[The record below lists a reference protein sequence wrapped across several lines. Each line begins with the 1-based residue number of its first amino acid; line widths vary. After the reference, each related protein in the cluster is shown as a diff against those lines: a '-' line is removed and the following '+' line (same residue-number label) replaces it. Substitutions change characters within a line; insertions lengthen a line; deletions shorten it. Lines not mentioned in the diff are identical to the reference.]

1 MLYIL
6 CVEVLACKV
15 RSSPDIE
22 GFLLPRASG
31 IHLRFSQ
38 YADDIINFVKPIPS
52 LLALFETIS
61 LYEKGTG
68 ARLNLTRKLARM
80 NCLALRE
87 LKRGRFLGCVLVL
100 FWFIKKTGNHGFQSL
115 TSLFV
120 FGMHSLFLLSLE
132 F

>member
-15 RSSPDIE
+15 RSSPDIK
-22 GFLLPRASG
+22 GFLFPRASG

-38 YADDIINFVKPIPS
+38 YADDITNFLKPIPS
-52 LLALFETIS
+52 LLALFEIIS

-87 LKRGRFLGCVLVL
+87 LKRGRFLVL

>member
-38 YADDIINFVKPIPS
+38 YGDDITNFVKPIPS

-68 ARLNLTRKLARM
+68 ARFNLTRKLARM
-80 NCLALRE
+80 NRLA
-87 LKRGRFLGCVLVL
+87 
-100 FWFIKKTGNHGFQSL
+100 
-115 TSLFV
+115 
-120 FGMHSLFLLSLE
+120 
-132 F
+132 

>member
-31 IHLRFSQ
+31 IHLRFSL
-38 YADDIINFVKPIPS
+38 YGDDITNFVKPIPS
-52 LLALFETIS
+52 LLALFETIL

-68 ARLNLTRKLARM
+68 ARFNLTRNLARM
-80 NCLALRE
+80 NRLA
-87 LKRGRFLGCVLVL
+87 
-100 FWFIKKTGNHGFQSL
+100 
-115 TSLFV
+115 
-120 FGMHSLFLLSLE
+120 
-132 F
+132 